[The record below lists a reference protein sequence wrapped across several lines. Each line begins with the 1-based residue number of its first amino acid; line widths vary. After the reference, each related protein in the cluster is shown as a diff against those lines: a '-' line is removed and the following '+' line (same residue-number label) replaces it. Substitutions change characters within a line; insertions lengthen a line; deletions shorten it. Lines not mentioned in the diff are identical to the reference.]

1 MIPNWITL
9 GRIVFSFL
17 VVLMFEVKNLPIN
30 IIAFFSIFIVIF
42 LDFLDGYIA
51 RKYNM
56 STEFGALFDITGD
69 RIVEVIFWTY
79 FAYKHLVSFW
89 FPVIVLSRG
98 IFTDAIRQ
106 QAFKKG
112 IKPYDMFKSGI
123 MRFILVSPWM
133 RTGYA
138 VLKVITFSLLGLCL
152 IFKNNSID
160 FEYISVVYHIAYIVA
175 VITVIVC
182 VIRAIPVLAYARRH
196 VFSK

>member
-9 GRIVFSFL
+9 GRIVFSFA
-17 VVLMFEVKNLPIN
+17 VAFMFEVKSLTIN
-30 IIAFFSIFIVIF
+30 IIALLSIFFIIF

-56 STEFGALFDITGD
+56 STEFGAMFDITGD

-79 FAYKHLVSFW
+79 FAYRHLISFW
-89 FPVIVLSRG
+89 FPAIILSRG

-106 QAFKKG
+106 QAMKKG
-112 IKPYDMFKSGI
+112 IKPYDMFKGGI
-123 MRFILVSPWM
+123 LRFILRSPWM

-138 VLKVITFSLLGLCL
+138 VLKVVTFSLLGFVMILR
-152 IFKNNSID
+152 NNN
-160 FEYISVVYHIAYIVA
+160 ISFPYTQTIHQVAYFFAIL
-175 VITVIVC
+175 TVIVC
-182 VIRAIPVLAYARRH
+182 IIRGIPVFVYARKY

>member
-17 VVLMFEVKNLPIN
+17 VAYMFEVNSLTVN
-30 IIAFFSIFIVIF
+30 IIALFSIFIIIF

-56 STEFGALFDITGD
+56 STEFGAMFDITGD

-79 FAYKHLVSFW
+79 FAYRHLISFW
-89 FPVIVLSRG
+89 FPVIILSRG

-106 QAFKKG
+106 QAMKKG
-112 IKPYDMFKSGI
+112 IKPYDMFKKGI
-123 MRFILVSPWM
+123 LRFILRSAWM

-138 VLKVITFSLLGLCL
+138 VLKVITFSLLGFVMIL
-152 IFKNNSID
+152 KNNSIS
-160 FEYISVVYHIAYIVA
+160 FPYAQTVHHIAYLIA
-175 VITVIVC
+175 ILTVIVC
-182 VIRAIPVLAYARRH
+182 LIRGIPVFVYARKH

>member
-17 VVLMFEVKNLPIN
+17 VALMFEIKSLPVN
-30 IIAFFSIFIVIF
+30 IIAFLSIFVIIF

-56 STEFGALFDITGD
+56 STEFGAMFDITGD

-89 FPVIVLSRG
+89 FPAIVLSRG

-112 IKPYDMFKSGI
+112 IKPYDMFKSGV
-123 MRFILVSPWM
+123 MRFILVSAWM
-133 RTGYA
+133 RSGYA
-138 VLKVITFSLLGLCL
+138 VLKVVTFSMLGLVL
-152 IFKNNSID
+152 IFKNNSIN
-160 FEYISVVYHIAYIVA
+160 FPYLEQLYTVAYIIA
-175 VITVIVC
+175 VLTVIVC
-182 VIRAIPVLAYARRH
+182 IIRAIPVIVYARKH

>member
-17 VVLMFEVKNLPIN
+17 VALMFEVKSLPIN
-30 IIAFFSIFIVIF
+30 IIAFLSIFVIIF

-56 STEFGALFDITGD
+56 STEFGAMFDITGD

-112 IKPYDMFKSGI
+112 VKPYDMFKSGV
-123 MRFILVSPWM
+123 MRFILVSAWM

-138 VLKVITFSLLGLCL
+138 VLKVVTFSMLGLVL
-152 IFKNNSID
+152 ILKNNDIAFAYTRD
-160 FEYISVVYHIAYIVA
+160 LYTVAYIIA
-175 VITVIVC
+175 VLTVLVC
-182 VIRAIPVLAYARRH
+182 IIRAIPVIVYARKH

>member
-17 VVLMFEVKNLPIN
+17 VALMFEVKSLPIN
-30 IIAFFSIFIVIF
+30 IIAFLSIFVIIF

-56 STEFGALFDITGD
+56 STEFGAMFDITGD

-112 IKPYDMFKSGI
+112 VKPYDMFKSGV
-123 MRFILVSPWM
+123 MRFILVSAWM

-138 VLKVITFSLLGLCL
+138 VLKVVTFSMLGLVL
-152 IFKNNSID
+152 ILKNNDIA
-160 FEYISVVYHIAYIVA
+160 FAYTRELYTVAYIIA
-175 VITVIVC
+175 ILTVLVC
-182 VIRAIPVLAYARRH
+182 IIRAIPVIVYARKH

>member
-9 GRIVFSFL
+9 GRIIFSFL
-17 VVLMFEVKNLPIN
+17 VALMFEFKSLPIN
-30 IIAFFSIFIVIF
+30 IIAFISIFIIIF

-56 STEFGALFDITGD
+56 STEFGAMFDITGD

-89 FPVIVLSRG
+89 FPAIVLSRG

-112 IKPYDMFKSGI
+112 IKPYDMFKEGV
-123 MRFILVSPWM
+123 MRFILVSAWM

-138 VLKVITFSLLGLCL
+138 VLKVITFSLLGLVL
-152 IFKNNSID
+152 IFKNNGIYFKYLDLVHS
-160 FEYISVVYHIAYIVA
+160 IAYGVA
-175 VITVIVC
+175 VLTVVVCIV
-182 VIRAIPVLAYARRH
+182 RAIPVLVYAKKY